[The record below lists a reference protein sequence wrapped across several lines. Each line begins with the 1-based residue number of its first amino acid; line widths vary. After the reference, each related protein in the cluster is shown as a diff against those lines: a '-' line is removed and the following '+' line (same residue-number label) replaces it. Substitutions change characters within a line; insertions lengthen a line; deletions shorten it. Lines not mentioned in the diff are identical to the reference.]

1 MDWETEHIEHG
12 NYRVMSESVKVPE
25 KAYNE
30 AKEEANERGI
40 SMGAVIEM
48 WREEARGDND

>member
-1 MDWETEHIEHG
+1 
-12 NYRVMSESVKVPE
+12 MSEPVKVPE

-48 WREEARGDND
+48 WREKARGDDD